1 MNTIAIRQATVSD
14 LDALTC
20 LFDGYRQFYGR
31 TSDVPT
37 ARQFLLDRFN
47 NGESTVF
54 VALMEQKPAGF
65 AQLYPSFSS
74 VSMARTFILN
84 DLFVTPSARR
94 LGLASTLLQK
104 AVEYAKQRGAI
115 RLTLST
121 AIANEPAQALYE
133 SQGWQKDEQFFVYH
147 FATNV

>member
-1 MNTIAIRQATVSD
+1 MNTIAIRQAILSD
-14 LDALTC
+14 LDALAC

-54 VALMEQKPAGF
+54 VALIDGKPAGF
-65 AQLYPSFSS
+65 TQLYPSFSS

-84 DLFVTPSARR
+84 DLFVMPTARR

-104 AVEYAKQRGAI
+104 VAEYTKQHGII

-121 AIANEPAQALYE
+121 ATTNESAQALYE
-133 SQGWQKDEQFFVYH
+133 SQGWQKDDQFFVYH
-147 FATNV
+147 FAI